1 MELMMDGLRLCAGL
15 SGEID
20 FIKLVDNIAFCA
32 FNVPLHVIER
42 VSCVLSNQGFGQA
55 DMNGDFLFHKA
66 VSILLMKGIQQVLR
80 VNPLGHLDQ
89 TLQGVLNDIGTKG
102 PQVLVQG
109 PLILIVELDAL
120 IMEFSAF
127 QLCHVLLQGQDVLLQ
142 DLRVRMVHG
151 LPYHGRFYGTPKVH
165 QSCDLIHT
173 VFPHIG
179 TASRVDDHKTLPLQ
193 KLEGIDDRSPAHI
206 QFRADMAGV
215 QLFPRPVDVSDYTGL
230 DLLIDQVVQTLVLN
244 QINAPLQIIY
254 VYSI

>member
-1 MELMMDGLRLCAGL
+1 MKQIGNLAVVCA
-15 SGEID
+15 
-20 FIKLVDNIAFCA
+20 
-32 FNVPLHVIER
+32 R
-42 VSCVLSNQGFGQA
+42 
-55 DMNGDFLFHKA
+55 
-66 VSILLMKGIQQVLR
+66 R
-80 VNPLGHLDQ
+80 
-89 TLQGVLNDIGTKG
+89 
-102 PQVLVQG
+102 
-109 PLILIVELDAL
+109 
-120 IMEFSAF
+120 
-127 QLCHVLLQGQDVLLQ
+127 QDVLLQ

-244 QINAPLQIIY
+244 QINAPPANHLRIFDIVHAIEILHY
-254 VYSI
+254 KKEKSNRHC